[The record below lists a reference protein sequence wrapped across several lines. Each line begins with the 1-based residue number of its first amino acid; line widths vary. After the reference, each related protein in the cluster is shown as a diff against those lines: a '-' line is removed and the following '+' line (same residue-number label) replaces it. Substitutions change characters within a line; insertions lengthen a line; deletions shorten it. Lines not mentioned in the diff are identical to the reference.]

1 MSYKHLFAKNYQN
14 TIKSMVRVNFAGELG
29 AIKIYKSQIKVIP
42 ENQHLKEMLD
52 SEIAHFE
59 YFRKI
64 SQKLHIPQTIFL
76 PMWSRLASFMGFI
89 TAKSSFADAM
99 LCTEAVET
107 VIEKHYQE
115 QILQI
120 EDILHY
126 HNNADEFIIEH
137 KEVVQEL
144 LTKIKI
150 FVQEEIEHKN
160 IGNKN
165 STMKIIPFTLIKAV
179 TKLAVILSQKI

>member
-1 MSYKHLFAKNYQN
+1 
-14 TIKSMVRVNFAGELG
+14 MVRVNFAGELG

-42 ENQHLKEMLD
+42 ENKHLKEMLD

-64 SQKLHIPQTIFL
+64 SQKLFVPQTIFL
-76 PMWSRLASFMGFI
+76 PIWQRLASFMGFV
-89 TAKSSFADAM
+89 TAKSSFSDAM

-107 VIEKHYQE
+107 IIEKHYQE

-120 EDILHY
+120 EDILQY
-126 HNNADEFIIEH
+126 HNNTDEFIVEN

-144 LTKIKI
+144 LDKIKI
-150 FVQEEIEHKN
+150 FMQEEIEHKN
-160 IGNKN
+160 TGNEN

-179 TKLAVILSQKI
+179 TKLAVTVSQRI

>member
-42 ENQHLKEMLD
+42 ENKYLKEMLD
-52 SEIAHFE
+52 SEIVHFE

-64 SQKLHIPQTIFL
+64 SQKLYVPQTLLL
-76 PMWSRLASFMGFI
+76 PVWSRLASFMGFI
-89 TAKSSFADAM
+89 TAKSSFSDAM

-115 QILQI
+115 QITQI
-120 EDILHY
+120 EDILQY
-126 HNNADEFIIEH
+126 HNKTDEFIIEN

-150 FVQEEIEHKN
+150 FMQEEIEHKN
-160 IGNKN
+160 TGNEN

-179 TKLAVILSQKI
+179 TKLAVILSQRI